1 MNLHHGGKEQLAECL
16 VDKHSS
22 FDNGELVI
30 IATRQQL
37 KECMK
42 WNDIVTPNVVAQDH
56 LQNAQTCAILHR

>member
-1 MNLHHGGKEQLAECL
+1 MKVTLSISFGLFMVVTGLMNLHHGGKEQVTGCL
-16 VDKHSS
+16 VDNYSS

-42 WNDIVTPNVVAQDH
+42 
-56 LQNAQTCAILHR
+56 

>member
-1 MNLHHGGKEQLAECL
+1 MKVALSVGGCLFLIATGLMNLHHGGKEQLAECL

-22 FDNGELVI
+22 FSNGELVV

-42 WNDIVTPNVVAQDH
+42 
-56 LQNAQTCAILHR
+56 